1 MFRKFIKQLAFKLCL
16 LKGIK
21 SQMRPTPYVASLR
34 IYEPIDSFEAAD
46 QLRWSQIV
54 ITSPTSWDEQ
64 KRALTRTINNE
75 PPALK
80 LDGAHVLDH
89 EGKRYVAP
97 WSTAARCWAALDDFK
112 YTLPADVIK
121 FFVPQTIED
130 SIRSTTEI
138 VEDKVSHILTSTWNI
153 PPRWFA
159 LFHPDERLRGENED
173 GPFTI
178 MRTSIGKAK
187 QRTTFTHEAVL
198 SAFGSGQVEAEIADL
213 LQWLEIFDN
222 NSIVELD
229 YGGLAIYLNNL
240 LIQNGEAG
248 LDADTSVED
257 VSTSIAGLA
266 SGDGALAGRGYERLV
281 SRWRRVAS
289 LESAT

>member
-1 MFRKFIKQLAFKLCL
+1 
-16 LKGIK
+16 LKEIN

-34 IYEPIDSFEAAD
+34 IYEPIDSFEVAD
-46 QLRWSQIV
+46 QLRWSQII

-75 PPALK
+75 PPSLK
-80 LDGAHVLDH
+80 PDGAHVLDH
-89 EGKRYVAP
+89 EGERYVAP
-97 WSTAARCWAALDDFK
+97 WSTTARCWAALDDFK
-112 YTLPADVIK
+112 YKLPANVIK
-121 FFVPQTIED
+121 FFIPQTIED

-159 LFHPDERLRGENED
+159 LFHPEERLRGENED
-173 GPFTI
+173 GLFTI
-178 MRTSIGKAK
+178 MRTPISKAK

-198 SAFGSGQVEAEIADL
+198 NAFGSGQVEAEIADL

-222 NSIVELD
+222 KSIVELD

-240 LIQNGEAG
+240 LIQNGEPG

-281 SRWRRVAS
+281 SRWRKVAS

>member
-1 MFRKFIKQLAFKLCL
+1 MKQTFKTCL

-64 KRALTRTINNE
+64 KRALTRTINSE

-138 VEDKVSHILTSTWNI
+138 IEDKVSHILTSTWNI

-159 LFHPDERLRGENED
+159 LFHPEERLRGVNED

-187 QRTTFTHEAVL
+187 QRTTFTHEAVI

-213 LQWLEIFDN
+213 LQWLEIFNN

-240 LIQNGEAG
+240 LIQNGEPG
-248 LDADTSVED
+248 LEADTSVED

-281 SRWRRVAS
+281 SRWRKVAS